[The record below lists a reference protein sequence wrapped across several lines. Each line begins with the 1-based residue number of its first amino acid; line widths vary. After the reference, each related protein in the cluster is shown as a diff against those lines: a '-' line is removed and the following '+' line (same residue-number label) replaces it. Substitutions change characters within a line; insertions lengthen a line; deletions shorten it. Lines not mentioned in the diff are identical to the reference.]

1 MFINIK
7 RLPYIYQQMRK
18 KEYDISSNEK
28 IFNEKSLYDK
38 PKNPAVYVFQR
49 AQGDYTLVSKHKFQ
63 KFQYILHHTCTTTT
77 NSNTCHTKK
86 SCEHFFNNNTIKSNL
101 YYDICS
107 GIENSQSKLSCFIK
121 FSKNPNCFLV
131 KKYINKELNLGLYAL
146 RDIYEGDELSICNN
160 IDNLFEIFNEFNLLL
175 FPKELNPFKINFL
188 RSLYLEKLIEKL
200 NINDLDNFELKSLDI
215 SLEERNYLNN
225 QPNLVSITQ
234 SLEYSILS
242 HFSTS
247 NLYPSKLLNSLKSKN
262 ISNRITLVSLTKTT
276 LKLFNLTNDYY
287 SQIYLILSLEH
298 FNVTLSQKLSML
310 LNTYRLFLLW
320 INCEHKFTYASR
332 IELFIICYVI
342 SINSLMESW
351 ISINDWAKLLM
362 SIGVSIGNCEKD
374 VSEEVKYENFIERFK
389 WLQSRCL
396 ECVEFKCMVTL
407 CAYYN
412 FLNKICDKFKIN
424 KLI

>member
-1 MFINIK
+1 MFIK
-7 RLPYIYQQMRK
+7 KLPYICQQMRK
-18 KEYDISSNEK
+18 KEYDTSSSNEK
-28 IFNEKSLYDK
+28 ILNEKFLNEK
-38 PKNPAVYVFQR
+38 PKNPSVYVFQR
-49 AQGDYTLVSKHKFQ
+49 AQGDFTLVSKHKFR
-63 KFQYILHHTCTTTT
+63 KFQYILHHTCATTTT
-77 NSNTCHTKK
+77 ATTCHTKK
-86 SCEHFFNNNTIKSNL
+86 SCEHFFNDNILKSDL

-160 IDNLFEIFNEFNLLL
+160 IDNLFEIFNEFNLL
-175 FPKELNPFKINFL
+175 FPKELDPFKINFL

-200 NINDLDNFELKSLDI
+200 NIHDLDNFELNSLNI
-215 SLEERNYLNN
+215 SLEERNFLNN
-225 QPNLVSITQ
+225 HPDLISITQ

-242 HFSTS
+242 HFSSS

-262 ISNRITLVSLTKTT
+262 NLNKITLVSLTKTT
-276 LKLFNLTNDYY
+276 LKLFNLKNDYY
-287 SQIYLILSLEH
+287 NQIYLILSLEH
-298 FNVTLSQKLSML
+298 FSVTLSQKLSML
-310 LNTYRLFLLW
+310 LNSYRLFLLW

-332 IELFIICYVI
+332 IEQFIICYVI

-351 ISINDWAKLLM
+351 ISINDWAKLLI
-362 SIGVSIGNCEKD
+362 SINVLIGNCD
-374 VSEEVKYENFIERFK
+374 DDLSEELKCEKFVERFK
-389 WLQSRCL
+389 CLQLRCL

-407 CAYYN
+407 CAHYK
-412 FLNKICDKFKIN
+412 FLSEICDKFKIN

>member
-1 MFINIK
+1 MFIK
-7 RLPYIYQQMRK
+7 KLPYICQQMRK
-18 KEYDISSNEK
+18 KEYDTSSNEK
-28 IFNEKSLYDK
+28 ILNEKVLNEK
-38 PKNPAVYVFQR
+38 PKNPSVYVFQR
-49 AQGDYTLVSKHKFQ
+49 AQGDFTLVSKHKFR
-63 KFQYILHHTCTTTT
+63 KFQYILHHTCATTTT
-77 NSNTCHTKK
+77 ATICHTKK
-86 SCEHFFNNNTIKSNL
+86 SCEHFFNDNILKSDL

-160 IDNLFEIFNEFNLLL
+160 IDNLFEIFNEFNLL

-200 NINDLDNFELKSLDI
+200 NIHDLDNFELNSLNI
-215 SLEERNYLNN
+215 SLEERNFLNN
-225 QPNLVSITQ
+225 HPDLISITQ

-242 HFSTS
+242 HFSSS

-262 ISNRITLVSLTKTT
+262 NLNKITLVSLTKTT
-276 LKLFNLTNDYY
+276 LKLFNLKNDYY
-287 SQIYLILSLEH
+287 NQIYLILSLEH
-298 FNVTLSQKLSML
+298 FSVTLSQKLSML
-310 LNTYRLFLLW
+310 LNSYRLFLLW

-332 IELFIICYVI
+332 IEQFIICYVI

-351 ISINDWAKLLM
+351 ISINDWAKLLI
-362 SIGVSIGNCEKD
+362 SIDVLIGNCD
-374 VSEEVKYENFIERFK
+374 DDISEELKCEKFIERFK
-389 WLQSRCL
+389 YLQLRCL

-407 CAYYN
+407 CAHYK
-412 FLNKICDKFKIN
+412 FLNEICDKFKIN